1 MEPRT
6 TLRAA
11 ACSAARLWISPD
23 QPSTAPP
30 RPAPPDS
37 GTGVLYPHRYYHSP
51 TGDSGQRAST
61 ATRAPTGGDRGLKQT
76 SRPRRSRIASALIVA
91 TLLTATALATPATA
105 QHTHFAAMCEE
116 LQAEAASFDGRI
128 SFFVHD
134 FTDGTSCT
142 LNPDEA
148 YSTASLYKLIVLA
161 EAHRQQE
168 AGLFSFDERILGLR
182 ARTAIRSMIQASS
195 NNTARALLTRLGLDA
210 VAALPAQLGM
220 GNTIIEGEDYT
231 TTASDIAHFFLQ
243 LEGRQ
248 LISPEA
254 DEAMLDVLLGQR
266 VRDRIPALLPD
277 NVPIAHKTGRLDH
290 FAHDAGI
297 IYAPGGAYVLVLL
310 TEGSQNWNPGHEAI
324 RQLAALSF
332 TAYGDLPTP
341 TPTATAT
348 PTPTPTVT
356 PTPTPTPTATPT
368 PTVTPTPTA
377 TPTPTPTVTPTPNPD
392 GCAGRNTHADRDG
405 HTCADAD
412 SPPRQRRRRRPQHPR
427 RRRRPHL
434 RRRQRPHSRRRRR
447 RRPHPRLRR
456 RPHPRLRRRP
466 RRRRPHRPRLSRV
479 RPGRPRPWCRAVAA
493 AARHRPPQP
502 RLRPTPPR
510 SRRPRPQRQQRR
522 TTAAPLRRPLRRRS
536 PRAGV
541 SGSSSS
547 ACSRSPSR
555 CRSSRWNC
563 WSRSG
568 GGRSPPPRSST
579 RSAAAC

>member
-128 SFFVHD
+128 SFVVQD
-134 FTDGTSCT
+134 LANGTTCIR
-142 LNPDEA
+142 NPDEA

-341 TPTATAT
+341 TPTPTATPTPTVTPTPTATVTPTPTPTSTPTPTATAT

-356 PTPTPTPTATPT
+356 PTPTPTAAPAA
-368 PTVTPTPTA
+368 TPTPTA
-377 TPTPTPTVTPTPNPD
+377 TATPAPTPTPSPTPTPTPSRHAD
-392 GCAGRNTHADRDG
+392 ALTHADANAL
-405 HTCADAD
+405 ADAD
-412 SPPRQRRRRRPQHPR
+412 LIAHASAECDRDALARGVGRWQQRHATGHPNRGCGRRRPDRDALGRSGSSAGPRQRRCA
-427 RRRRPHL
+427 
-434 RRRQRPHSRRRRR
+434 
-447 RRPHPRLRR
+447 
-456 RPHPRLRRRP
+456 
-466 RRRRPHRPRLSRV
+466 
-479 RPGRPRPWCRAVAA
+479 GRCDA
-493 AARHRPPQP
+493 AAREQEFRARPVRPARARRRAVD
-502 RLRPTPPR
+502 RLAGTAGPAVAGAEA
-510 SRRPRPQRQQRR
+510 RRLAVARAPQRP
-522 TTAAPLRRPLRRRS
+522 A
-536 PRAGV
+536 
-541 SGSSSS
+541 SGPPAS
-547 ACSRSPSR
+547 AVR
-555 CRSSRWNC
+555 
-563 WSRSG
+563 
-568 GGRSPPPRSST
+568 
-579 RSAAAC
+579 